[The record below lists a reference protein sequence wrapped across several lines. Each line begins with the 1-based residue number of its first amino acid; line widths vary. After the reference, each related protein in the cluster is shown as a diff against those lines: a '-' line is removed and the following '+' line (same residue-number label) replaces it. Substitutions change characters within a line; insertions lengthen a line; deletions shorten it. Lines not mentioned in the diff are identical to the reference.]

1 MKKLF
6 YYTPI
11 VAFLVLQACNNEG
24 STQKKEDQQQ
34 NQNVTNGQDNILD
47 FIAQE
52 KYQTLDP
59 TKVLDLTSAQ
69 VLSQINEC
77 LVRFDE
83 DNLSIKPM
91 LASFWEVDP
100 SGLSYTFHL
109 NKEVFFHDN
118 ACFEGGKGRSFK
130 ASDVVFTFKRIC
142 SPSEGNYG
150 YSLFKELIVG
160 AQDYY
165 AGKQTKFGVEAID
178 AYTVKFDIIKPSS
191 NFLQL
196 LGSIFSAIVSE
207 EAINSNQ
214 IIGTGPFIYT
224 KENDTETS
232 ITLLRNSNY
241 HLKDKGVQLPYLD
254 GVRYNYGVDG
264 KDLMKAFKN
273 NQIDILENIPVD
285 EVNSLVEENISDF
298 QNEPVKY
305 VLARNKELA
314 ITSIYFNT
322 SVAPFNNLKV
332 RKAIAMAI
340 DKNRIV
346 DKILRGEAYGP
357 ANHGLVPPAI
367 KDYDYTSVVGLE
379 FDAAKAK
386 KMLADAGFK
395 NGEGFPKTEIITS
408 KQNIN
413 VRVALELQKQLKT
426 NLGINV
432 EVTSTSL
439 AELIAIRG
447 GKTSNIILSSW
458 LAETPDPTNFLSLL
472 YGGFVNASIDES
484 SYPNDSR
491 FKNEAFDN
499 AYKEALV
506 TIDREKK
513 YELCLIADQIAANE
527 VPIVP
532 LWYFEKYQLIQSYV
546 LNYKPNA
553 MRIHYLPFVKIDYN
567 VAKKKIETH

>member
-1 MKKLF
+1 MKKLL

-11 VAFLVLQACNNEG
+11 VAFLMFQACNNENT
-24 STQKKEDQQQ
+24 TQKDEIQQQ
-34 NQNVTNGQDNILD
+34 DVNTEQENILD

-69 VLSQINEC
+69 VLSQIYEC

-91 LASFWEVDP
+91 LASFWEIDP

-118 ACFEGGKGRSFK
+118 TCFEGEKGRELK
-130 ASDVVFTFKRIC
+130 AKDVVYTFKRIC

-160 AQDYY
+160 AQDNYE
-165 AGKQTKFGVEAID
+165 GKQTKFGVEAID
-178 AYTVKFDIIKPSS
+178 DYTVKFNIIKPSS

-214 IIGTGPFIYT
+214 IVGTGPFIYT
-224 KENDTETS
+224 KENDTETA

-241 HLKDKGVQLPYLD
+241 HIKENGIQLPYLD
-254 GVRYNYGVDG
+254 GVRYNYSDDG
-264 KDLMKAFKN
+264 KDLLKAFKA

-285 EVNSLVEENISDF
+285 EINNLVEENINDF

-305 VLARNKELA
+305 ILARNKELA
-314 ITSIYFNT
+314 ITFINFNT

-346 DKILRGEAYGP
+346 DKVLKGEAYGS

-367 KDYDYTSVVGLE
+367 KDYDYTSVIGLD
-379 FDAAKAK
+379 FDVAKAK

-408 KQNIN
+408 KHNIN
-413 VRVALELQKQLKT
+413 IRVALELQKQLKT

-447 GKTSNIILSSW
+447 SKTSNIILSSW
-458 LAETPDPTNFLSLL
+458 IAETPDPTNFLSLL
-472 YGGFVNASIDES
+472 YGGFVNPSIDES

-499 AYKEALV
+499 AYKEAII
-506 TIDREKK
+506 TIDKEKK

-527 VPIVP
+527 APIVP

-567 VAKKKIETH
+567 VAKKKAETH

>member
-6 YYTPI
+6 YYTFVI
-11 VAFLVLQACNNEG
+11 VVVIGLQACNDEG
-24 STQKKEDQQQ
+24 STQKNEVQQQ
-34 NQNVTNGQDNILD
+34 DVNTGQDNILD

-118 ACFEGGKGRSFK
+118 ACFEGGKGRVFN

-165 AGKQTKFGVEAID
+165 EGKQTKFGVEAID
-178 AYTVKFDIIKPSS
+178 AYTVKFNIIKPSS

-214 IIGTGPFIYT
+214 IVGTGPFIYT

-241 HLKDKGVQLPYLD
+241 HLKEKGVQLPYLE

-264 KDLMKAFKN
+264 RGVLEAFKN
-273 NQIDILENIPVD
+273 NKIDILENIPVD
-285 EVNSLVEENISDF
+285 EINSLVEDNISDF

-305 VLARNKELA
+305 ILARNKELA
-314 ITSIYFNT
+314 ITFINFNT

-346 DKILRGEAYGP
+346 DKVLKGEAYGP

-379 FDAAKAK
+379 FDVAKAK
-386 KMLADAGFK
+386 KLLADAGFK

-413 VRVALELQKQLKT
+413 VRVALELQKQLKA

-432 EVTSTSL
+432 EITSTSL

-458 LAETPDPTNFLSLL
+458 IAETPDPTNFLSLL
-472 YGGFVNASIDES
+472 YGGFVNSSIDES

-491 FKNEAFDN
+491 FNNEAYDK
-499 AYKEALV
+499 AYKEAII
-506 TIDREKK
+506 TIDKEKK

-567 VAKKKIETH
+567 AVKKKIETH